1 MRSFIWQKDTKG
13 CFVWIRMLEER
24 RILDIRLRLSG
35 QAKTRFLEI
44 KSAKGL
50 TNNTEVLRL
59 VISEYFEQKLAKE
72 G

>member
-1 MRSFIWQKDTKG
+1 MP
-13 CFVWIRMLEER
+13 EEG

-59 VISEYFEQKLAKE
+59 VINEYFEQKLAKE
-72 G
+72 AQ